1 MNTVSYLTVTEEV
14 GAGQRIDNFLLRRLK
29 NVPKSKIYNIL
40 RKGEVRV
47 NKGRIKPSY
56 KLQADDVV
64 RVPPVQHTEKR
75 LLTNKQMADISVPVL
90 YEDKNLLIVNKPA
103 GLVVHGGSGLS
114 FGLIELLRAL
124 RPEQKVLEL
133 VHRLD
138 KDTSGCIM
146 LAKNSK
152 MLRVL
157 HTMLREGSI
166 NKVYHCLVEGYAP
179 DAFKVDVP
187 LKKFV
192 LASGERMVKVH
203 PEGKSSLTRFMTID
217 RLATRHTLLKAE
229 PVTGRTHQI
238 RVHAAQHGLPII
250 GDSKYGVR
258 KKAQRLFL
266 HARQLSF
273 TCPLS
278 DKEIIV
284 TAEYDEL
291 WQQGILHYG
300 RTR

>member
-1 MNTVSYLTVTEEV
+1 MNTVSYLTVTEDS

-56 KLQADDVV
+56 KLQPDDVV
-64 RVPPVQHTEKR
+64 RVPPVQHTEQR
-75 LLTNKQMADISVPVL
+75 HLTVEQAADIQVPVL
-90 YEDKNLLIVNKPA
+90 FEDKNLIIVHKPA
-103 GLVVHGGSGLS
+103 GLAVHGGSGLS
-114 FGLIELLRAL
+114 FGLIELLRAQ
-124 RPEQKVLEL
+124 RPELKSLEL

-146 LAKNSK
+146 LSKNNK
-152 MLRVL
+152 MLRGL
-157 HTMLREGSI
+157 HTMLQEGSI
-166 NKVYHCLVEGYAP
+166 DKVYHCIVAGYSP
-179 DAFKVDVP
+179 DAFKVDLP

-192 LASGERMVKVH
+192 LASGERVVKVH
-203 PEGKSSLTRFMTID
+203 PDGKASFTKFMTID
-217 RLATRHTLLKAE
+217 RLARHTLLQAV

-238 RVHAAQHGLPII
+238 RVHAAQHGLPIV
-250 GDSKYGVR
+250 GDNKYGTQQ
-258 KKAQRLFL
+258 KAQRLFL

-273 TCPLS
+273 ACPLS
-278 DKEIIV
+278 GKEIVV
-284 TAEYDEL
+284 TADYDEL

-300 RTR
+300 RAR

>member
-1 MNTVSYLTVTEEV
+1 MNTVSYLTVTEEL

-56 KLQADDVV
+56 KLQPDDVV
-64 RVPPVQHTEKR
+64 RVPPVQHTAQR
-75 LLTNKQMADISVPVL
+75 QLTREQAVEMQVPVL
-90 YEDKNLLIVNKPA
+90 YEDTNLLIVNKPA
-103 GLVVHGGSGLS
+103 GLAVHGGSGLS
-114 FGLIELLRAL
+114 FGLIELLRAQ
-124 RPEQKVLEL
+124 RPQQQVLEL

-146 LAKNSK
+146 LAKSSK
-152 MLRVL
+152 MLRGL
-157 HTMLREGSI
+157 HSMLQDALI
-166 NKVYHCLVEGYAP
+166 NKVYHCLVHGYAA
-179 DAFKVDVP
+179 DAFKVDAP
-187 LKKFV
+187 LKKFI
-192 LASGERMVKVH
+192 LASGERIVKVH
-203 PEGKSSLTRFMTID
+203 PEGKVSLTRFMTVD
-217 RLATRHTLLKAE
+217 RFAKHSLLQAT

-238 RVHAAQHGLPII
+238 RVHAAQHGLPIV
-250 GDSKYGVR
+250 GDSKYG
-258 KKAQRLFL
+258 KQKNASRLFL

-273 TCPLS
+273 TCPVS

-291 WQQGILHYG
+291 WQQGILDYG
-300 RTR
+300 RSR